1 MRVQQE
7 KILLIEDDPNLG
19 LVLQENLELQ
29 GFAVTL
35 CDNGEDGRHA
45 YLQGAFDLC
54 LIDVMLPK
62 LDGFSLAEEIR
73 KIDRDT
79 PIIFLTAKSLKEDR
93 IQGFKLGGDDYVVKP
108 FSMEE
113 LTLRIQAVLKRS
125 RKSSSRVGHDARLF
139 KIGRYQFD
147 AERRILGLNGNER
160 KLTHKE
166 TELLKLLCLHQ
177 NALLEREVALKLIW
191 GDDTF
196 FNARSMDVFI
206 SKLRKYLNR
215 DAGIEIVNV
224 HGRGYK
230 MIVGAFG

>member
-1 MRVQQE
+1 MNAQGD
-7 KILLIEDDPNLG
+7 KILLIEDDANLG

-35 CDNGEDGRHA
+35 CDNGEDGRQT
-45 YLQGAFDLC
+45 YLRGRFDLC

-62 LDGFSLAEEIR
+62 LDGFSLAKEIR
-73 KIDRDT
+73 KIDNDT

-93 IQGFKLGGDDYVVKP
+93 IEGFKLGGDDYVVKP

-125 RKSSSRVGHDARLF
+125 NKSSSSGDDSRLF
-139 KIGRYQFD
+139 KIGRYEFD
-147 AERRILGLNGNER
+147 AERQILALDGNGR

-166 TELLKLLCLHQ
+166 SELLKLLCLHQ
-177 NALLEREVALKLIW
+177 NALLERELALNLIW
-191 GDDTF
+191 GDDTI

-206 SKLRKYLNR
+206 SKLRKYLSR
-215 DAGIEIVNV
+215 DERIEIVNV

-230 MIVGAFG
+230 MMVKPSL